1 MKFKIGDRVI
11 VNGESGTI
19 IDYDLAWGQN
29 GMLLGAAIGCGFAA
43 YGSSEVFF
51 YRIKFDD
58 NLKNAIRYWYK
69 DIQLDKARIRA
80 EKLNKLL

>member
-11 VNGESGTI
+11 VNGRSGTI
-19 IDYDLAWGQN
+19 IDYDL
-29 GMLLGAAIGCGFAA
+29 A

>member
-1 MKFKIGDRVI
+1 MKFKIGDSVI

-19 IDYDLAWGQN
+19 IDYDL
-29 GMLLGAAIGCGFAA
+29 A

-58 NLKNAIRYWYK
+58 NLKSAIRYWYK
-69 DIQLDKARIRA
+69 DIQLDKARIRT